1 MLENSYDMKNLSA
14 RELQHNLYAEEVRG
28 VPIWRILRFKTRTKF
43 LKKTTDFNNLSNKK
57 AINKI
62 LLVKFYF
69 LSFYK
74 ILRLLLRK
82 KTYKNVV
89 FAFPRLAKLE
99 GVYLDKF
106 TDPLIEYSS
115 MKEKVLVF
123 QKSLGGTHFKP
134 RIHQKYV
141 VESDFM
147 DLTAKA
153 LGIILLPFFAIAYG
167 KKVKKLYNVAK
178 PIFQLPKRFIFFS
191 LIAIGEYYISYFFY
205 KLILKKLKVE
215 NTFVVNR
222 TVFISQILASRKVK
236 AKTYELQHGVTMA
249 DTILYTGEY
258 HPIADPDYFLTF
270 GKKWIG
276 PQFYIPLKKMINIGW
291 AYKKQ
296 TLQLAENYKENTQ
309 DVLVVS
315 SPSCT
320 FKLFELIQQLAK
332 KHLEITFYLRLHP
345 QEAYQ
350 QKQLGIIQATPNL
363 QLETSQI
370 DSAVIVHTYQ
380 HIMGENSSVLF
391 EALCA
396 GKKVARLNVGGLNI
410 KDEGGVKQKGF
421 YYLQNMSDFEDYLE
435 DESLIEI
442 NDLGIYDDFK
452 KETFNQL
459 IA

>member
-1 MLENSYDMKNLSA
+1 MEGYSVKEIAKKEQELHLSK
-14 RELQHNLYAEEVRG
+14 ETVLG
-28 VPIWRILRFKTRTKF
+28 IPIWRVLRFRVRTQY
-43 LKKTTDFNNLSNKK
+43 LKKTTDFNNKSNTKSVK
-57 AINKI
+57 PFF
-62 LLVKFYF
+62 LLQQYVI
-69 LSFYK
+69 SFYK
-74 ILRLLLRK
+74 IAKLFIQNK
-82 KTYKNVV
+82 SYKNVV
-89 FAFPRLAKLE
+89 FAFPRLAKLD
-99 GVYLDKF
+99 GLHLDKF
-106 TDPLIEYSS
+106 TDPVVKHSKIKEEVLI
-115 MKEKVLVF
+115 F
-123 QKSLGGTHFKP
+123 QKNITGNDINP
-134 RIHQKYV
+134 RAHQEHV
-141 VESDFM
+141 IESDFI
-147 DLTAKA
+147 DLTAKV
-153 LGIILLPFFAIAYG
+153 LSLIFLPFFALLYG
-167 KKVKKLYNVAK
+167 NKVKNIYTRAQA
-178 PIFQLPKRFIFFS
+178 FFMLPKSFILS
-191 LIAIGEYYISYFFY
+191 GIIEVGEFYISSYLN
-205 KLILKKLKVE
+205 KIIIKKLKVK
-215 NTFVVNR
+215 N
-222 TVFISQILASRKVK
+222 VFIVSRGAFKSAILGGRK
-236 AKTYELQHGVTMA
+236 AKAKVFEMQHGVTMA
-249 DTILYTGEY
+249 DTILYSGKY

-396 GKKVARLNVGGLNI
+396 GKKVARLNMGGLNI